1 MIVGGLQ
8 DGLVNSRIGP
18 GDSGLSC
25 QNIFFSNGITYFC
38 LVILKTTITAYPWGA
53 WGDLETALVLSTKV
67 YIWVVSIRSRIDLN
81 SVYKYFI
88 HLPIVSIMV
97 RSLSLGKVICQ
108 EYLGVLG
115 LHDYK
120 RLHDKFSVSIS
131 IRSQDLPYRP
141 WMLKR
146 FQYVFDGVYISYLIP
161 VPFSNRFRFLME
173 T

>member
-1 MIVGGLQ
+1 LPKNCN
-8 DGLVNSRIGP
+8 LT
-18 GDSGLSC
+18 
-25 QNIFFSNGITYFC
+25 ITTFPWRTESD
-38 LVILKTTITAYPWGA
+38 LKTV
-53 WGDLETALVLSTKV
+53 LVLSTKV

-97 RSLSLGKVICQ
+97 RSLSLGKIICQ
-108 EYLGVLG
+108 EYLGV
-115 LHDYK
+115 HDCK

-141 WMLKR
+141 WMSKR
-146 FQYVFDGVYISYLIP
+146 FQYVFDGVYISYSIP
-161 VPFSNRFRFLME
+161 IPFSNRFRFLME